1 MAEEMIAVS
10 GITKT
15 FFTGGEPSRVLD
27 DVSFNIQKGEIVT
40 LLGKSGCGK
49 STLLHMVGGFT
60 KADQGQV
67 LLDGLQVQ
75 RPTKR
80 CVMLFQQ
87 RNLLPWRSVLK
98 NVELGLEG
106 EKLSADDKKERV
118 LDALELV
125 GLEQHLHKFPHELSG
140 GMQQRVAIA
149 RAFAMQPDVILMDE
163 PFAALDTF
171 SRYRLQDELVRI
183 QSQKKTTI
191 LLVTHD
197 IDEAVYLSDR
207 VLIMS
212 SHPGKIYKEMKI
224 TQTKP
229 RDRSHGDFHYFRK
242 KILDE
247 FELSG
252 IPNTSEYSI

>member
-1 MAEEMIAVS
+1 MAEMIAVS

-15 FFTGGEPSRVLD
+15 FFTGGVPSRVLD
-27 DVSFNIQKGEIVT
+27 DVSFTIQKGEIVT

-60 KADQGQV
+60 KADEGQV
-67 LLDGLQVQ
+67 LLDGQHVQ

-106 EKLSADDKKERV
+106 EKLPADEKEERV

-197 IDEAVYLSDR
+197 IDEAVYVSDR

-252 IPNTSEYSI
+252 VPNTSEYSI